1 MYSPDDLKSL
11 HEFLKS
17 TGESNLNRMLV
28 DAKFESANFMIM
40 MKIVRACTSDQFATH
55 ATDGNFP
62 KIKLSAKEM
71 DLKENFWA
79 TCLAQVE
86 SRGLI
91 SKQVAAK
98 AA

>member
-1 MYSPDDLKSL
+1 MYSPEDLKAL

-28 DAKFESANFMIM
+28 DAKFAAISFTVM

-55 ATDGNFP
+55 AGEGSFP
-62 KIKLSAKEM
+62 KIKMSAAEM
-71 DLKENFWA
+71 GLKEHFWG